1 MTKRAIY
8 GAIAILL
15 FSIAFALFPVIAMAT
30 DKPPHNRP
38 PDNRPPDRGQETS
51 QTQTQEATAKSHS
64 RSESTSGATATG
76 GSASA
81 TGGAGGQG
89 GDGGHAEAGATA
101 SNSGVS
107 LEGGDTSFH
116 SESNNTNVVL
126 VPNNNT
132 ENCLRVWGLS
142 FGRDGTAG
150 GIGVPTR
157 SKACDFEQAA
167 DDAAAQGNHRL
178 AWYWRCHKKNLYKTF
193 QSKGEADE
201 AAIVQC
207 YNEMWQLLAPEP
219 DPTPVGYQLVS
230 DDEYEELLMA
240 QVQQEEIELLED
252 RYAQQQSLIEELQ
265 DEIAEHDMEQAD
277 IERLK
282 REAAS
287 LRAAQE
293 AEERQQADI
302 RAQFKARLARYEEG
316 EDGDE
321 DDGRE
326 D

>member
-1 MTKRAIY
+1 M
-8 GAIAILL
+8 L
-15 FSIAFALFPVIAMAT
+15 VMA
-30 DKPPHNRP
+30 DNKPPHNRP

-51 QTQTQEATAKSHS
+51 QTQTQEATAKSSS
-64 RSESTSGATATG
+64 RASSESVSGAEASATG
-76 GSASA
+76 GSAHA
-81 TGGAGGQG
+81 QGGEGGAGGAG
-89 GDGGHAEAGATA
+89 GAASATNDGVQ
-101 SNSGVS
+101 NSTEINS
-107 LEGGDTSFH
+107 RTE
-116 SESNNTNVVL
+116 NNSTNIVL

-142 FGRDGTAG
+142 FGREGTAG

-157 SKACDFEQAA
+157 SAACDFEQAA
-167 DDAAAQGNHRL
+167 DDAAALGNHRL
-178 AWYWRCHKKNLYKTF
+178 AWYWRCHKKNIYKPF
-193 QSKGEADE
+193 KQNGEQKE
-201 AAIVQC
+201 VAIRQC
-207 YNEMWQLLAPEP
+207 YTEMWQLLAPEP

-240 QVQQEEIELLED
+240 QVQQEEIEQLED
-252 RYAQQQSLIEELQ
+252 RYAQQQSLIEEMQ
-265 DEIAEHDMEQAD
+265 EEIAEHDSEQAD
-277 IERLK
+277 IESLK

-293 AEERQQADI
+293 AEDKQQADI

>member
-15 FSIAFALFPVIAMAT
+15 FSIAFALFPMYAMA
-30 DKPPHNRP
+30 DNKPPHNRP

-51 QTQTQEATAKSHS
+51 QTQTQEATAKSSS
-64 RSESTSGATATG
+64 RASAESTSGASATG

-81 TGGAGGQG
+81 EGGAGGAG
-89 GDGGHAEAGATA
+89 GAASATNDGVQ
-101 SNSGVS
+101 NSTEINS
-107 LEGGDTSFH
+107 RTE
-116 SESNNTNVVL
+116 NNSTNIVL

-157 SKACDFEQAA
+157 SAACDFEQAA
-167 DDAAAQGNHRL
+167 DDAAALGNHRL
-178 AWYWRCHKKNLYKTF
+178 AWYWRCHKKNIYKPF
-193 QSKGEADE
+193 KQKGEDNQT
-201 AAIVQC
+201 AITQC

-219 DPTPVGYQLVS
+219 DPEPVGYQLVP
-230 DDEYEELLMA
+230 DEEYQELLMA

-252 RYAQQQSLIEELQ
+252 RYSQQQSLIEELQ
-265 DEIAEHDMEQAD
+265 EEIAEHDAEQAD

-293 AEERQQADI
+293 AEEKKDADI
-302 RAQFKARLARYEEG
+302 RAQFKARLARYEESG